1 MRFTPASILLAT
13 ALALTAS
20 SGVGKKVPE
29 AAVAPSTAKVW
40 TDYGAVAFQGGN
52 IADARQA
59 YESALLLTPGDPAIY
74 YALGKIARAQKLP
87 GKALKYFNDALRL
100 DPKHQLALQGEG
112 LALMDKGATESARE
126 TLAKLKTLCK
136 TSCAVAEPLAAAI
149 AAGPPKLATAEASR
163 PDKPMPPV
171 ARP

>member
-20 SGVGKKVPE
+20 SGVGKKAPE
-29 AAVAPSTAKVW
+29 ADAVAPTAKQW
-40 TDYGAVAFQGGN
+40 TDYGNAALDGGN

-87 GKALKYFNDALRL
+87 GKALKYFNDVLRL

-126 TLAKLKTLCK
+126 SLAKLKTLCK
-136 TSCAVAEPLAAAI
+136 KECAVAEPLAAAI
-149 AAGPPKLATAEASR
+149 AAGPAKVATADASG
-163 PDKPMPPV
+163 PNKAVPPT
-171 ARP
+171 ARN